1 MDDELS
7 SLKLKLFLLSYAG
20 TYQRQDQQQLPAE
33 EKKGGILTGLSTYAS
48 GLNIRRNFYG
58 GTIKTVEFSESMRE
72 SKQFLERQ
80 YNKEGDKNTLPRS
93 RQTVLIYMLS
103 PQINRDHRATNI

>member
-7 SLKLKLFLLSYAG
+7 SLKLKHCLLSYAG

-58 GTIKTVEFSESMRE
+58 GTIKTVEFSERMRE
-72 SKQFLERQ
+72 SNQFLERQ
-80 YNKEGDKNTLPRS
+80 YNKEGENTLLES
-93 RQTVLIYMLS
+93 RRTES
-103 PQINRDHRATNI
+103 SG